1 VTSAALT
8 VKALLDAAGIRCSGS
23 ELEELVENYS
33 LIKRQIEELYE
44 AAYADADPLLIL
56 ASDR

>member
-1 VTSAALT
+1 LT